1 MIWSRFP
8 RRGLPEAPLPL
19 EIKVINDEIDA
30 CSGDLIVA
38 ITQVITGNTILTEN
52 HLILLEIY
60 LDSNPKTLE
69 ETGEKDGFSP
79 LLVSGRVAGEEEE
92 EGP

>member
-1 MIWSRFP
+1 MIRSRCP

-30 CSGDLIVA
+30 YSGDLIVA

-69 ETGEKDGFSP
+69 N
-79 LLVSGRVAGEEEE
+79 
-92 EGP
+92 